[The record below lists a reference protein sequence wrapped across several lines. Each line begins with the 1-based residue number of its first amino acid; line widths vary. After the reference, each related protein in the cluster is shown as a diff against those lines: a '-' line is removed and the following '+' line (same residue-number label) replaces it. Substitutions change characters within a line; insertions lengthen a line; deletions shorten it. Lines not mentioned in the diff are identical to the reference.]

1 MEAYT
6 KFTAAR
12 FGGGRSDHILDE
24 LASRYRPV
32 LEATARL
39 AALARLRAL
48 AAELGVCEIVVQGDT
63 SYETEATTYRK
74 RR

>member
-6 KFTAAR
+6 KFAAAR
-12 FGGGRSDHILDE
+12 SEEQVDDVLEE
-24 LASRYRPV
+24 LADRYGPV
-32 LEATARL
+32 PEATARL

-48 AAELGVCEIVVQGDT
+48 AAELGVCEIVVQGDI

>member
-1 MEAYT
+1 M
-6 KFTAAR
+6 
-12 FGGGRSDHILDE
+12 
-24 LASRYRPV
+24 